1 MGMAGFFTTAYRTP
15 IAALLMVS
23 ELTGSY
29 FLLLP
34 SMWVCAL
41 CFLINGRWSIVSTQ
55 VPSPVDSAAHLGHF
69 FNDILAGIKVEDVFD
84 GKRPRRTLRPESSI
98 DDCKRLVTESHQT
111 VYPVVEE
118 NGRLCGIFNMN
129 DLRGFLYDETLG
141 LVAVADDVA
150 TKDIIVIRPR
160 DTLASA
166 MRRFT
171 LKNLEELPVV
181 ETTEDGGYRF
191 LGLITRREVIGYYNQ
206 TVDELRQ
213 QRRDEGYDQAG
224 ETSGSQRRLS
234 VRVRSSETQ
243 HDDD

>member
-1 MGMAGFFTTAYRTP
+1 
-15 IAALLMVS
+15 
-23 ELTGSY
+23 
-29 FLLLP
+29 
-34 SMWVCAL
+34 
-41 CFLINGRWSIVSTQ
+41 
-55 VPSPVDSAAHLGHF
+55 
-69 FNDILAGIKVEDVFD
+69 
-84 GKRPRRTLRPESSI
+84 
-98 DDCKRLVTESHQT
+98 
-111 VYPVVEE
+111 
-118 NGRLCGIFNMN
+118 
-129 DLRGFLYDETLG
+129 
-141 LVAVADDVA
+141 VA

-224 ETSGSQRRLS
+224 ETSGSQRRPS